1 MMTEIKYLS
10 TRGQESNLNFEDV
23 LLSGLARDGG
33 LYLPNTWPRFSNLE
47 LNEMKNLDYISLAEK
62 IISPFVS
69 KEIRSKLYE
78 MCRQVYSNF
87 NHEEVVPIK
96 KLDTNLYI
104 MELFYG
110 PTFAF
115 KDYAMQFLANVFDYV
130 LKEKKKKI
138 LIVGATSGDTGSA
151 ALEAFKNNTN
161 VDLFILFPNNKISTI
176 QQKQMTTIFK
186 KGCQSVAIETD
197 FDGCQSIVKS
207 LFSDL
212 NFKDEVKLSA
222 INSINWVRLIPQ
234 VVYYF
239 YGAFKLG
246 APNKKVNFSVP
257 TGNFG
262 NIFAGWVAKKMG
274 LPINTLICA
283 SNQNDILTR
292 FFDSGTMERKCV
304 KESYSPS
311 MDIQVSSNFERLLF
325 EMLGRDSDALNFYM
339 EQFEKN
345 KKFNIDKPMLER
357 FNDDFTSFK
366 VSDDGIIDEI
376 KNTYNKSKYLLD
388 PHSAVGLRAAKT
400 AISEGRVDDKI
411 PLISL
416 ACAHPAKFPKVT
428 EKSLNF
434 SPENP
439 HSLELILEK
448 EENFKI
454 LNNQIHEIKSY
465 IKNNMR

>member
-1 MMTEIKYLS
+1 MSEIKYLS
-10 TRGQESNLNFEDV
+10 TRGLESNLNFENV

-33 LYLPNTWPRFSNLE
+33 LYLPDTWPSFSYSE
-47 LNEMKNLDYISLAEK
+47 LNEMKDLDYISLAEK
-62 IISPFVS
+62 IISPFVGEEIGS
-69 KEIRSKLYE
+69 KIYKI
-78 MCRQVYSNF
+78 CKNVYSNF
-87 NHEEVVPIK
+87 DHKEIAPIK
-96 KLDTNLYI
+96 KLDTNLYV
-104 MELFYG
+104 MELFHG

-115 KDYAMQFLANVFDYV
+115 KDYAMQFLAHVFDYV
-130 LKEKKKKI
+130 LKQNKNKI

-151 ALEAFKNNTN
+151 ALEAFKNNSN
-161 VDLFILFPNNKISTI
+161 VDLFILFPNRKISSI

-186 KGCQSVAIETD
+186 KGCQSLAIETD

-207 LFSDL
+207 LFNDL

-222 INSINWVRLIPQ
+222 INSINWARLIPQ
-234 VVYYF
+234 IVYYF

-274 LPINTLICA
+274 LPIDKFICA

-292 FFDSGTMERKCV
+292 FFSSGTMERKLV
-304 KESYSPS
+304 EQSLSPS

-325 EMLGRDSDALNFYM
+325 EVIGRDSEALNFHM

-345 KKFNIDKPMLER
+345 KRFNVDKSILKKFNDE
-357 FNDDFTSFK
+357 FVSFK
-366 VSDDGIIDEI
+366 VCDTQIINEI

-388 PHSAVGLRAAKT
+388 PHSAVGVSAAKT
-400 AISEGRVDDKI
+400 AISENRLDDNI

-416 ACAHPAKFPKVT
+416 ACAHPAKFPNVI

-434 SPENP
+434 SPKNP
-439 HSLELILEK
+439 HSLELILKK

-454 LNNQIHEIKSY
+454 LKNEINLIKFH

>member
-1 MMTEIKYLS
+1 MTKIKYLS

-33 LYLPNTWPRFSNLE
+33 LYLPDNWPSFSNLE

-62 IISPFVS
+62 IISPFVG
-69 KEIRSKLYE
+69 KEIGSKLYK
-78 MCRQVYSNF
+78 MCKDVYGNF
-87 NHEEVVPIK
+87 DHEEVVPIK
-96 KLDTNLYI
+96 NLDSNFYV

-115 KDYAMQFLANVFDYV
+115 KDYAMQFLAHVFDYV
-130 LKEKKKKI
+130 LKQKKKKI

-161 VDLFILFPNNKISTI
+161 VDLFILFPNNKISSI

-186 KGCQSVAIETD
+186 KGCQSLAIETD

-207 LFSDL
+207 LFNDL
-212 NFKDEVKLSA
+212 HFKDEVQLSA
-222 INSINWVRLIPQ
+222 INSINWARLIPQ

-292 FFDSGTMERKCV
+292 FFDSGIMERRSV
-304 KESYSPS
+304 QESYSPS

-325 EMLGRDSDALNFYM
+325 EMLGRDSEALNFYM
-339 EQFEKN
+339 KQFEKN
-345 KKFNIDKPMLER
+345 KRFNVDKSMLER
-357 FNDDFTSFK
+357 FNDEFVSFK
-366 VSDDGIIDEI
+366 VSDIEIIDEI
-376 KNTYNKSKYLLD
+376 KNTYHKSNYLLD
-388 PHSAVGLRAAKT
+388 PHSAVGVRAAKT
-400 AISEGRVDDKI
+400 AVYEGRVGDKI

-434 SPENP
+434 SPKNP
-439 HSLELILEK
+439 YALEEILDKPEK
-448 EENFKI
+448 FMI
-454 LNNQIHEIKSY
+454 LNDDINKIKYYIKS
-465 IKNNMR
+465 NMR

>member
-1 MMTEIKYLS
+1 MTEIKYLS

-62 IISPFVS
+62 IISPFVG

-78 MCRQVYSNF
+78 MCREVYSNF

-96 KLDTNLYI
+96 KLDANLYV

-115 KDYAMQFLANVFDYV
+115 KDYAMQFLAHVFDYV

-161 VDLFILFPNNKISTI
+161 VDLFILFPNNKISSI

-186 KGCQSVAIETD
+186 KGCQSLAIETD

-292 FFDSGTMERKCV
+292 FFDSGTMERKSV
-304 KESYSPS
+304 EESYSPS

-325 EMLGRDSDALNFYM
+325 DFYENGKMIEKLFYKLENAKEFSVAQTHLSNMRKTFGYGRLSDS
-339 EQFEKN
+339 ET
-345 KKFNIDKPMLER
+345 KKTINQIFDR
-357 FNDDFTSFK
+357 YK
-366 VSDDGIIDEI
+366 VIV
-376 KNTYNKSKYLLD
+376 D
-388 PHSAVGLRAAKT
+388 PHTAVGLSVGEKQLDKKERRIYLATAHYSKFIKT
-400 AISEGRVDDKI
+400 VKESVKKKVDYPVKLKEILKKKEKFEIIENDIDQLDK
-411 PLISL
+411 LIV
-416 ACAHPAKFPKVT
+416 KQ
-428 EKSLNF
+428 N
-434 SPENP
+434 
-439 HSLELILEK
+439 
-448 EENFKI
+448 
-454 LNNQIHEIKSY
+454 
-465 IKNNMR
+465 

>member
-1 MMTEIKYLS
+1 MAIKIKYLS
-10 TRGQESNLNFEDV
+10 TRGQESNLMFEDV

-33 LYLPNTWPRFSNLE
+33 LYLPDTWPIFSNLE
-47 LNEMKNLDYISLAEK
+47 LNEMKDLDYISLAEK
-62 IISPFVS
+62 IISPFVG

-78 MCRQVYSNF
+78 MCRDVYSNF
-87 NHEEVVPIK
+87 DHEDVVPIK
-96 KLDTNLYI
+96 NLEDNLYV

-115 KDYAMQFLANVFDYV
+115 KDYAMQFLAHVFDYV
-130 LKEKKKKI
+130 LKHQKKKI

-161 VDLFILFPNNKISTI
+161 VDLFILFPNNKVSSI

-186 KGCQSVAIETD
+186 KGCQSLAIETD

-207 LFSDL
+207 LFNDL
-212 NFKDEVKLSA
+212 NFKDEVQLSA
-222 INSINWVRLIPQ
+222 INSINWARLIPQ
-234 VVYYF
+234 IVYYF

-246 APNKKVNFSVP
+246 APNKKINFSVP

-292 FFDSGTMERKCV
+292 FFDSGTMERKRV
-304 KESYSPS
+304 EESYSPS

-325 EMLGRDSDALNFYM
+325 EMLGRDSEALNFYM
-339 EQFEKN
+339 EQFEQN
-345 KKFNIDKPMLER
+345 KRFNVDKSMLER
-357 FNDDFTSFK
+357 FNNEFVSFK
-366 VSDDGIIDEI
+366 VSDIEIVDEI
-376 KNTYNKSKYLLD
+376 KKTYHKSNYLLD
-388 PHSAVGLRAAKT
+388 PHSAVGVRAAKI
-400 AISEGRVDDKI
+400 AISEGRVSEKI

-439 HSLELILEK
+439 QALEVILK
-448 EENFKI
+448 KAENFKI
-454 LNNQIHEIKSY
+454 LNNDINEIKYY
-465 IKNNMR
+465 IKSNMR

>member
-1 MMTEIKYLS
+1 MTEIKYLS

-62 IISPFVS
+62 IISPFVG

-78 MCRQVYSNF
+78 MCREVYSNF

-115 KDYAMQFLANVFDYV
+115 KDYAMQFLAHVFDYV

-161 VDLFILFPNNKISTI
+161 VDLFILFPNNKISSI

-186 KGCQSVAIETD
+186 KGCQSLAIQTD
-197 FDGCQSIVKS
+197 FDGRQSIVKS

-292 FFDSGTMERKCV
+292 FFDSGTMERKCCLL
-304 KESYSPS
+304 YTSPS
-311 MDIQVSSNFERLLF
+311 PRDAIPSRMPSS
-325 EMLGRDSDALNFYM
+325 A
-339 EQFEKN
+339 
-345 KKFNIDKPMLER
+345 
-357 FNDDFTSFK
+357 
-366 VSDDGIIDEI
+366 
-376 KNTYNKSKYLLD
+376 
-388 PHSAVGLRAAKT
+388 
-400 AISEGRVDDKI
+400 
-411 PLISL
+411 
-416 ACAHPAKFPKVT
+416 
-428 EKSLNF
+428 
-434 SPENP
+434 
-439 HSLELILEK
+439 
-448 EENFKI
+448 
-454 LNNQIHEIKSY
+454 
-465 IKNNMR
+465 

>member
-1 MMTEIKYLS
+1 MNEINYLS
-10 TRGQESNLNFEDV
+10 TRGLESNLSFEDV

-33 LYLPNTWPRFSNLE
+33 LYLPDTWPSFSNLE
-47 LNEMKNLDYISLAEK
+47 LNEMKDLDYISLAEK
-62 IISPFVS
+62 IISPFVG
-69 KEIRSKLYE
+69 KEIGSKIYGI
-78 MCRQVYSNF
+78 CKDVYGNF
-87 NHEEVVPIK
+87 DHKDVVPIK
-96 KLDTNLYI
+96 KLDGNLYV

-115 KDYAMQFLANVFDYV
+115 KDYAMQFLAHVFDYV
-130 LKEKKKKI
+130 LKQKKKKI

-151 ALEAFKNNTN
+151 ALEAFKKNTN
-161 VDLFILFPNNKISTI
+161 VDLFILFPNNKISSI

-186 KGCQSVAIETD
+186 KGCQSLAIKTD

-207 LFSDL
+207 MFTDL

-222 INSINWVRLIPQ
+222 INSINWARLIPQ

-246 APNKKVNFSVP
+246 APNNKVNFSVP

-274 LPINTLICA
+274 LPIDKLICA

-292 FFDSGTMERKCV
+292 FFYSGTMERKSV
-304 KESYSPS
+304 QQSYSPS

-325 EMLGRDSDALNFYM
+325 EMIGRDSEALNFYM

-345 KKFNIDKPMLER
+345 KKFNIDKLMLKK
-357 FNDDFTSFK
+357 FNDEFVSFK
-366 VSDDGIIDEI
+366 VSNFEIIDEI

-388 PHSAVGLRAAKT
+388 PHSAVGIRAAKS
-400 AISEGRVDDKI
+400 AISDSRIDNKI

-416 ACAHPAKFPKVT
+416 ACAHPAKFPNVI

-434 SPENP
+434 FPENP
-439 HSLELILEK
+439 PALEIILKK

-454 LNNQIHEIKSY
+454 LNNEIYAIKSY

>member
-1 MMTEIKYLS
+1 MSEIKYLS
-10 TRGQESNLNFEDV
+10 TRGQESNLNFDDV

-33 LYLPNTWPRFSNLE
+33 LYLPNTWPRFSNSE
-47 LNEMKNLDYISLAEK
+47 LNEMKDLDYISLAEK
-62 IISPFVS
+62 IISPFVG

-78 MCRQVYSNF
+78 MCREVYSNF
-87 NHEEVVPIK
+87 DHKEVVPIK
-96 KLDTNLYI
+96 NLDGNLYV

-115 KDYAMQFLANVFDYV
+115 KDYAMQFLARIFDYV
-130 LKEKKKKI
+130 LKQKKKKI

-161 VDLFILFPNNKISTI
+161 VDLFILFPNNKISSI

-186 KGCQSVAIETD
+186 EGCQSLAIETD

-212 NFKDEVKLSA
+212 NFKDEVQLSA
-222 INSINWVRLIPQ
+222 INSINWARLIPQ

-292 FFDSGTMERKCV
+292 FFDSGTMERKSV
-304 KESYSPS
+304 EQSYSPS

-325 EMLGRDSDALNFYM
+325 EMLGRDSKALNSYM

-345 KKFNIDKPMLER
+345 NRFNVDKSMLER
-357 FNDDFTSFK
+357 FNDEFVSFK
-366 VSDDGIIDEI
+366 VSDIEIIDEI
-376 KNTYNKSKYLLD
+376 KNTYHKSNYLLD
-388 PHSAVGLRAAKT
+388 PHSAVGVRAAKT
-400 AISEGRVDDKI
+400 AVSEGRVGDKI

-434 SPENP
+434 SPKNP
-439 HSLELILEK
+439 HALEAILDKAEK
-448 EENFKI
+448 FMI
-454 LNNQIHEIKSY
+454 LNHDINKIKYYIKS
-465 IKNNMR
+465 NMR